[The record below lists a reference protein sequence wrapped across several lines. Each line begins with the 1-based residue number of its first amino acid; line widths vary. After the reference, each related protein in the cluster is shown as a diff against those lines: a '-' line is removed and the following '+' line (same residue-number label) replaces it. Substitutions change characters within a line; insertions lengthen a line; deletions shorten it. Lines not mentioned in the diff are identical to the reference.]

1 MPFSV
6 AFGSVVMSEKLS
18 LFQTPGAVDLR
29 ASFDETGAYLGSS
42 DTRSFTIGKRA
53 TTLGLVPG
61 CSPVQAILR
70 DASSV
75 TRTLRDQAV
84 LMTIGTTSSI
94 EITDF
99 GGRAVPGGAPLAA
112 GTYPVSAAYGTTS
125 GSVVLSDERY
135 QGSTV
140 GPVTL
145 VVAPS
150 DVTTTYTGATLVQT
164 ATLMALSAKVTT
176 SRSLAGAIVCFRLR
190 DSNGLVAG
198 ATTGLV
204 GADGIA
210 RASVLAPAVGIF
222 TVEAIANGGSQA
234 TGFWS
239 ATMASALVAVFD
251 PSTFVT
257 GGGWVLTSSGS
268 KGVPLTGVKANF
280 GFNVKFDANNLPKGN
295 IELKVNE
302 TKLTIKSTTIDWMVI
317 NGTVATF
324 QGTATVNGVSGY
336 SFRAVANDA
345 SPNKFEIAVWNSA
358 SSLDSPLYF
367 VSGSLGGGS
376 IQVH

>member
-1 MPFSV
+1 
-6 AFGSVVMSEKLS
+6 
-18 LFQTPGAVDLR
+18 
-29 ASFDETGAYLGSS
+29 
-42 DTRSFTIGKRA
+42 
-53 TTLGLVPG
+53 
-61 CSPVQAILR
+61 
-70 DASSV
+70 
-75 TRTLRDQAV
+75 
-84 LMTIGTTSSI
+84 
-94 EITDF
+94 
-99 GGRAVPGGAPLAA
+99 
-112 GTYPVSAAYGTTS
+112 
-125 GSVVLSDERY
+125 
-135 QGSTV
+135 
-140 GPVTL
+140 
-145 VVAPS
+145 
-150 DVTTTYTGATLVQT
+150 
-164 ATLMALSAKVTT
+164 
-176 SRSLAGAIVCFRLR
+176 
-190 DSNGLVAG
+190 
-198 ATTGLV
+198 
-204 GADGIA
+204 
-210 RASVLAPAVGIF
+210 VGIF

-324 QGTATVNGVSGY
+324 QGTATVNGVIGY